1 MAKEIISESADQ
13 TQKIATKL
21 LKDLT
26 GGEILA
32 LVGELGSGKTC
43 FVQGLAKALGI
54 RDQITSPSFV
64 LIKEYQIKNLKSQ
77 ISNLKTKKF
86 KKLIHIDLYR
96 LKKIDKILKQGIS
109 EYFQPENVVIIE
121 WAEKLKKALPD
132 QTLWIKFIWLD
143 ENCRKIIFK

>member
-64 LIKEYQIKNLKSQ
+64 LIKE
-77 ISNLKTKKF
+77 
-86 KKLIHIDLYR
+86 
-96 LKKIDKILKQGIS
+96 
-109 EYFQPENVVIIE
+109 
-121 WAEKLKKALPD
+121 
-132 QTLWIKFIWLD
+132 
-143 ENCRKIIFK
+143 